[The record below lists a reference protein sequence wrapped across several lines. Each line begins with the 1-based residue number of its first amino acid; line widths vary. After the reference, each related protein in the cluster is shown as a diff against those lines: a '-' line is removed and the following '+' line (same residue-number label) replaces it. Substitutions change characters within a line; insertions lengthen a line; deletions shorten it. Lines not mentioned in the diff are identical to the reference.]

1 MTNQE
6 DNNSKPK
13 AGGINRRHFL
23 GLMGTGA
30 VAGAAT
36 LSGCG
41 GSTQTQYD
49 QGGHHTTEVPTDQ
62 MTYRTNPGNGDKVSI
77 LGYGCMRWPMKTDE
91 SGKTVVD
98 QEMVNQLVD
107 YAIKHGVNYF
117 DSSPVYC
124 QGLSEEATGNALAR
138 YPRDSYFV
146 ATKCSNHR
154 IVGANVSD
162 KESYERTLEMYHNSF
177 KYFHTDYIDYYLLH
191 SIGSTPG
198 WGGTPLDLLYQR
210 FFNNGVID
218 FLVKER
224 EAGRIRNLGWSFH
237 GDVAVF
243 DHMLQLHDEGK
254 YHWDFV
260 QIQMNYLDWSYA
272 AVSNARNVNA
282 SYLYEELAKRNIPV
296 VIMEPLLGGRLAN
309 VPMHVVTRL
318 KQREPE
324 NSIASWAFRFCGTY
338 PMVLSTLSGM
348 TYMENL
354 QDNIRSFAPLKPL
367 TQEEL
372 DYLEETA
379 GVIASYPTIPCNQCG
394 YCMPCPYGLDIPAI
408 LTHYNKCVNEGNL
421 SESSQDPNYRK
432 ARQAF
437 LVGYDRSVPRLRQA
451 SHCTSCNQ
459 CSPECPQ
466 RIDIPRQMQM
476 IDNYVESLKRETL

>member
-1 MTNQE
+1 MQ
-6 DNNSKPK
+6 DNDCNNRLS
-13 AGGINRRHFL
+13 RRHFL
-23 GLMGTGA
+23 GLMGSGA

-36 LSGCG
+36 LSGCDG
-41 GSTQTQYD
+41 NNRTQYS
-49 QGGHHTTEVPTDQ
+49 QGGEHTTEVPVGQ
-62 MTYRTNPGNGDKVSI
+62 MTYRTCPSHGEKVSI
-77 LGYGCMRWPMKTDE
+77 LGYGCMRWPTMTD
-91 SGKTVVD
+91 SNGNTVID
-98 QEMVNQLVD
+98 QETVNQLVD
-107 YAIKHGVNYF
+107 YAIEHGVNYF
-117 DSSPVYC
+117 DTAPVYV
-124 QGLSEEATGNALAR
+124 QGLSEKATGIALSR
-138 YPRDSYFV
+138 HPRDSYYI
-146 ATKCSNHR
+146 ATKMSNHR
-154 IVGANVSD
+154 GAVTVDLDPEAFREQSI
-162 KESYERTLEMYHNSF
+162 KMYHDSF
-177 KYFHTDYIDYYLLH
+177 TNLQVDH
-191 SIGSTPG
+191 
-198 WGGTPLDLLYQR
+198 
-210 FFNNGVID
+210 ID
-218 FLVKER
+218 FYLMHNLGGGNGIPLFEKRFITSGLLEFLMKER
-224 EAGRIRNLGWSFH
+224 EAGHIGNLGWSFH

-243 DHMLQLHDEGK
+243 DHLMQMHDSGEF
-254 YHWDFV
+254 HSDFV
-260 QIQMNYLDWSYA
+260 QIQMNYLDWNHA
-272 AVSNARNVNA
+272 GTSNPGSVNS

-296 VIMEPLLGGRLAN
+296 VIMEPLLGGRLSN